1 MTETVFSSSMVW
13 KWMMLEDMED
23 LEAGAYMMLQTTGS
37 VNHIQLFTWENLM
50 KSNISIIPNSKLRL
64 HSGIQMWGWIKVS
77 KWDCLVI
84 CFCIDIIKKIVLSD
98 TKYCT
103 APKKLVT
110 AKLKKKKIMNGW
122 CIQVQHEQRILK
134 AWSLLTNVIP
144 SLLPSSHPW
153 GLLDFFSALS
163 FLSSRRSPAA
173 TILHVNSGTPSW
185 RSSHVLL
192 LPGQWWPG
200 EIKVVYMWRRLSGC
214 FTANIYKRTLKKLI
228 TNKTFHRTFHRGL
241 S

>member
-1 MTETVFSSSMVW
+1 MTETVFSSSKVW

-110 AKLKKKKIMNGW
+110 AKLKKKKKNEWMMHSSSTWAENIKGLKFVDKCDTFALTFLPPLGTSW
-122 CIQVQHEQRILK
+122 LLFGSLVPFLPQVPGSHNTPCEL
-134 AWSLLTNVIP
+134 WDPLLALITC
-144 SLLPSSHPW
+144 
-153 GLLDFFSALS
+153 SAIARTVMTWWNKS
-163 FLSSRRSPAA
+163 C
-173 TILHVNSGTPSW
+173 LHVEAPLW
-185 RSSHVLL
+185 LL
-192 LPGQWWPG
+192 H
-200 EIKVVYMWRRLSGC
+200 C
-214 FTANIYKRTLKKLI
+214 
-228 TNKTFHRTFHRGL
+228 
-241 S
+241 